1 MALSDKTHRNR
12 AWEYPMNKEQI
23 DKKYFYEVAARAT
36 TLREKIDEPQRFSFH
51 PVSDRLF
58 EQRLTE
64 WRKVVAPNDAVMFE
78 NRLKNDGLKE
88 DDLKNLLGTV
98 SFSSENLLPA
108 WIKPFRELM
117 GFLSSYDPTDISAE
131 MARIFGPEQDK
142 KIPFLHLLTPLTA
155 YAIHQLDER
164 TSGLKTELFSGN
176 ARQMLHLQLALII
189 EYYTSHTFQ
198 LEFDVYRSSQQ
209 SSLSRI
215 LGNVDPGI
223 QPQDQYYQTF
233 CMRIIEDGWKDFFAE
248 YSVLARIITMLLT
261 NWINNSSNFILRL
274 GSDFSEITNRFAG
287 GAFPGLLTAFK
298 GSISDAHD
306 GGKGVFSLKFESGL
320 QLVYKPKDLALEHA
334 WSELINWFNEKGL
347 KPDLKPLNV
356 IPREGY
362 GWAGF
367 VEAAGCGSEQEVAD
381 YYCRIGA
388 LIGII
393 YLLNGNDCHFEN
405 LIASGAYPT
414 LIDLESVMH
423 HDARPF
429 ADELGD
435 NAMFF
440 ARNQLGNSVFRTG
453 FLPSWKEGKDGF
465 LYDMS
470 GIGGYGNGVSPYLLS
485 KWHHI
490 NTDQMKL
497 SFTPGR
503 YQDLNNLPVL
513 NGQQQKPVP
522 YTEQIVAGFT
532 AFYKLVILHRN
543 EVPIHLFAGKELR
556 FIFRSTQIYAMVI
569 KKLMN
574 PKYMRT
580 GIERSIGIELLT
592 RAFLHNQPPNPYWSV
607 SKSELRQMEETD
619 IPIFWAD
626 SDKADLKDNAG
637 IISVGHMRNVVYDE
651 VKSQIDKMDEK
662 DLDKQVKFIRAAL
675 FFKEAGHDSVKDTEE
690 THAWKLEEISALDKD
705 KLMESAVKIARILQS
720 EAIFSTDGSCS
731 WMSAG
736 IIGTNRFRIQP
747 MSKFLYD
754 GMPGMLLFLSA
765 LYAVTADPEIKRLNE
780 AALKSLRQVIE
791 NMHQYHVY
799 ASTSPIGIA
808 SGISSVIYALLK
820 ISAFLDDPSFI
831 QDAEK
836 VSDLVTPS
844 MIQKDRYFDIISGSA
859 GCILGML
866 ALYNHSGHAESLEK
880 AILCGEH
887 LLKNVTKNN
896 DGSCGWTTAGKNML
910 AGFSHGQAGI
920 AYALLKLYEVTGN
933 ARYRD
938 AAEQSI
944 RYENTLYSPEHN
956 NWEDIRGIE
965 EQKDHVPSFMS
976 AWCHGAPGIGLARL
990 ASMHLSNE
998 PSVEKDIQN
1007 AIEETRRAVNSMT
1020 SRDHI
1025 CCGNLGLADILLYF
1039 AQKTGDKYLVAE
1051 SAELTAKVILAAEK
1065 RGHYNILL
1073 GSGENLANTGLFQGL
1088 TGIGYSLLRQAFPDK
1103 FPCILIFD

>member
-1 MALSDKTHRNR
+1 MSLIDKTHRNR

-36 TLREKIDEPQRFSFH
+36 TLREKIDEPQRFLFH
-51 PVSDRLF
+51 PASERLF

-64 WRKVVAPNDAVMFE
+64 WREVVAPSDSVLFE

-98 SFSSENLLPA
+98 SFSSENQLPS
-108 WIKPFRELM
+108 WIIPFRELM

-164 TSGLKTELFSGN
+164 TSGHKTELFSSS
-176 ARQMLHLQLALII
+176 ARQMLHLQLALIL
-189 EYYTSHTFQ
+189 EYCTSHTFQ

-215 LGNVDPGI
+215 MGNVNPGL
-223 QPQDQYYQTF
+223 QPQVLHYQTF
-233 CMRIIEDGWKDFFAE
+233 YRRIIEDGWKDFFAE
-248 YSVLARIITMLLT
+248 YSVLARIITILLT
-261 NWINNSSNFILRL
+261 NWVNNNSTFILRL
-274 GSDFSEITNRFAG
+274 ASDFSEITKRFAG
-287 GAFPGLLTAFK
+287 GALPGLLTAFK

-306 GGKGVFSLKFESGL
+306 GGKGVISLKFESGL
-320 QLVYKPKDLALEHA
+320 QLVYKPKDLALEQA

-347 KPDLKPLNV
+347 KPDLKPLHV
-356 IPREGY
+356 ISREGY

-429 ADELGD
+429 ADELDD

-453 FLPSWKEGKDGF
+453 FLPSWIKGKDGF
-465 LYDMS
+465 LFDMS
-470 GIGGYGNGVSPYLLS
+470 GIGGYGNGLSPYRFS

-497 SFTPGR
+497 SFTHAR
-503 YQDLNNLPVL
+503 FLDLNNLPVL
-513 NGQQQKPVP
+513 NGQQQKPLP

-543 EVPIHLFAGKELR
+543 ELPIHLFARKELR
-556 FIFRSTQIYAMVI
+556 FIFRSTRIYAMVI

-607 SKSELRQMEETD
+607 SKSELRQMEEMD

-626 SDKADLKDNAG
+626 SDKADLKDNSG
-637 IISVGHMRNVVYDE
+637 IISAGHMRNVVYDE
-651 VKSQIDKMDEK
+651 VKSQMEEMDEK
-662 DLDKQVKFIRAAL
+662 DLDKQVKFIRASL

-690 THAWKLEEISALDKD
+690 THVWNLEEISALDKD
-705 KLMESAVKIARILQS
+705 KLIESVVRIGRILQS

-747 MSKFLYD
+747 MSMFLYD
-754 GMPGMLLFLSA
+754 GMPGMVLFLSA
-765 LYAVTADPEIKRLNE
+765 LYAVTADPEIKRLND
-780 AALKSLRQVIE
+780 AAIQSLRQVID
-791 NMHQYHVY
+791 NMYQYQVY
-799 ASTSPIGIA
+799 ASRSPIGIT
-808 SGISSVIYALLK
+808 SGIASVIYALLK
-820 ISAFLDDPSFI
+820 ISDFLGDPSFI
-831 QDAEK
+831 TDAEK
-836 VSDLVTPS
+836 VSAMVTPA
-844 MIQKDRYFDIISGSA
+844 MIQKDRYFDILSGSA

-866 ALYNHSGHAESLEK
+866 ALHKHSGHNESLEK

-887 LLKNVTKNN
+887 LLKNVTKTSR
-896 DGSCGWTTAGKNML
+896 GLHGWITSENKML

-933 ARYRD
+933 TRYRE
-938 AAEQSI
+938 AAEQAI

-956 NWEDIRGIE
+956 NWEDLRGVE
-965 EQKDHVPSFMS
+965 EQKDHVPYYMS
-976 AWCHGAPGIGLARL
+976 AWCHGAPGLGLARL
-990 ASMHLSNE
+990 ASKHLLSE
-998 PSVEKDIQN
+998 TSVEKDIQN
-1007 AIEETRRAVNSMT
+1007 AIKETRRAVNSMT

-1039 AQKTGDKYLVAE
+1039 AQNTGDKNLLAE
-1051 SAELTAKVILAAEK
+1051 SAELTARVLLAAEK
-1065 RGHYNILL
+1065 RGHFNILL
-1073 GSGENLANTGLFQGL
+1073 GSGENLANTGFFQGL
-1088 TGIGYSLLRQAFPDK
+1088 TGIGYSLLRQAFPDR
-1103 FPCILIFD
+1103 FPCNLIFE